1 MAKWRWK
8 KKALQQSQAFAPLM
22 PQHVAEGKRPI
33 LETNKIWPRERQETA
48 AGSASMPF
56 PALSDDYLSLE
67 GPHWTPA
74 IKQATRWKY
83 TPMGQD
89 TASQPWYTGLTNSDS
104 HEAWYTLPRALDSP
118 YCEAYSHWHRCYS
131 HRERGM
137 SSGECLACLP

>member
-1 MAKWRWK
+1 MARWRWK
-8 KKALQQSQAFAPLM
+8 KKAPQQGQAFAPLM
-22 PQHVAEGKRPI
+22 PHVAEGKRPI
-33 LETNKIWPRERQETA
+33 LETSKMWRPRERQETA
-48 AGSASMPF
+48 AGSDSMPF
-56 PALSDDYLSLE
+56 PALSDDFLSLE

-83 TPMGQD
+83 TPMGQHA
-89 TASQPWYTGLTNSDS
+89 ASQPWYTGLTNSDS
-104 HEAWYTLPRALDSP
+104 HKAWHTLPQALDNP